1 MTNKKRLN
9 LSWIFLMVLTLSG
22 ALMGEYAHPG
32 FWITLSIAFI
42 TAIKGRLIID
52 EFMQLG
58 DASPAI
64 RRTVRLFG
72 LLVPSLII
80 LTWMFGPELARWISL
95 ATF

>member
-1 MTNKKRLN
+1 MTNRKRLN
-9 LSWIFLMVLTLSG
+9 ASWLFLMGLTLSG

-32 FWITLSIAFI
+32 FWVTVSVAFI

-52 EFMQLG
+52 EFMELG

-72 LLVPSLII
+72 LLVPSLMI
-80 LTWMFGPELARWISL
+80 LTWLFGNQLARWTSL

>member
-1 MTNKKRLN
+1 MTNRKRLTI
-9 LSWIFLMVLTLSG
+9 SWFFLMALTLSS
-22 ALMGEYAHPG
+22 ALMGEYAHLG
-32 FWITLSIAFI
+32 FWITTSVAFI

-52 EFMQLG
+52 EFMELG

-72 LLVPSLII
+72 LLVPALMI
-80 LTWMFGPELARWISL
+80 LTWLFGPRLARWTSL

>member
-1 MTNKKRLN
+1 MTNRKRLDI
-9 LSWIFLMVLTLSG
+9 SWLFLMILTLSG

-32 FWITLSIAFI
+32 FWVTVSVAVI

-52 EFMQLG
+52 EFMELG

-64 RRTVRLFG
+64 RRTVRIFG
-72 LLVPSLII
+72 LLVPTLIL
-80 LTWMFGPELARWISL
+80 LTWFLGPQLAQWTSL

>member
-1 MTNKKRLN
+1 MTNRKRLN
-9 LSWIFLMVLTLSG
+9 ISWIFLMALTLGG

-32 FWITLSIAFI
+32 FWVTVSVAFI

-52 EFMQLG
+52 EFMELG

-64 RRTVRLFG
+64 RHTVRLFG
-72 LLVPSLII
+72 LLVPALMI
-80 LTWMFGPELARWISL
+80 LTWLFGSQLARWTSL

>member
-1 MTNKKRLN
+1 MTDRIRLDI
-9 LSWIFLMVLTLSG
+9 SWLFLMGLTLAG

-32 FWITLSIAFI
+32 FWITVSVAVI

-52 EFMQLG
+52 EFMELG

-64 RRTVRLFG
+64 RRTVRIFG
-72 LLVPSLII
+72 LLVPVLIL
-80 LTWMFGPELARWISL
+80 LTWFLGPQLARWTSL